1 MPHIGG
7 SHNALHCLQLT
18 FSPDDNPQ
26 VFSSLISGE
35 NKKGRCRNL
44 FRQRPFGLLCD
55 VYGQLPQPRPRPYFW
70 KKALTRSEMNVTS
83 SSVISVWMGSEST
96 SRARRTDSAM
106 LPQVRATHL

>member
-26 VFSSLISGE
+26 VFSSLISGG
-35 NKKGRCRNL
+35 NKKGRCRKL
-44 FRQRPFGLLCD
+44 FRQRPFGLLCE
-55 VYGQLPQPRPRPYFW
+55 VYGQLPRPRPRPYFW
-70 KKALTRSEMNVTS
+70 KKALTRSVMNVTS

-106 LPQVRATHL
+106 LPHVRATHL